1 MACVLCYS
9 SLPSVTLVST
19 GEEEGLY
26 ETRLTFLQ
34 QVLNAFLNLVLITFQ
49 SFKTVARDSIEQV
62 ILIELSAAP
71 RGTSVKNKKV
81 LPVHEFFLFQF
92 PVFDTGGF

>member
-1 MACVLCYS
+1 MACFLCYS

-26 ETRLTFLQ
+26 ETRLTFLKQ
-34 QVLNAFLNLVLITFQ
+34 ILSAFLSLVLITFQ

-62 ILIELSAAP
+62 ILIELSAVP
-71 RGTSVKNKKV
+71 RGNSVKNKKI
-81 LPVHEFFLFQF
+81 LPVHEFFL
-92 PVFDTGGF
+92 VLILEGFN